1 MDLFFLLLRGA
12 MTFWGSPL
20 EWYMQYPIALPWL
33 LLDHI
38 HNMFVFAFSYME
50 NKNEKTKIATLKG

>member
-1 MDLFFLLLRGA
+1 